1 MRLSR
6 IGRGTGHNGEIRRK
20 DPAVSRNRIL
30 IVIGAVAA
38 VLAVGVVV
46 VVTTS
51 GDTGRIST
59 PDTRPVAPPTTAT
72 VPPTAPPTAPPTTSP
87 TPPTTAPGPPPTTV
101 VIPPSTVA
109 PAPPTVPP
117 TPAPTAPPPP
127 PTTVPPTVPPGP
139 SDPGITATEIRLA
152 VIADSP
158 DAVDGVKAWA
168 ATVNKKGL
176 AGRTVVLD
184 VALVGG
190 DPVAYAAAVEA
201 ACTRA
206 FAIVGSQS
214 AGDRGIGTATACGIP
229 NLPARAFS
237 DEQRRAPNTFAAV
250 PTDPARLQVGG
261 FQWLAKT
268 EEGCCAQYVVRS
280 TDPARAAATIASA
293 AAADTVP
300 GFTDVG
306 GTALADDAPQGA
318 YAPSVATMKTAGAT
332 FGRSDLAFPSTI
344 RFRAE
349 AQAQGVAGV
358 TWFCLEQCYD
368 PDFTTQGG
376 SVVDGTFV
384 QIGITPF
391 EDADAVPAVKK
402 YLAAGG
408 PRSQTG
414 VESAAAGVLFQTAVT
429 KAYGPDRDKN
439 AVTRAAV
446 LAALANVS
454 SFNAGG
460 LIGKTDVAA
469 QVPNGCF
476 VLMRVDGTGFTRARP
491 TKPGD
496 LDCAPDNLT
505 PGR

>member
-1 MRLSR
+1 M
-6 IGRGTGHNGEIRRK
+6 
-20 DPAVSRNRIL
+20 SRNRIL
-30 IVIGAVAA
+30 I
-38 VLAVGVVV
+38 AVGVAAAVIAVALVV
-46 VVTTS
+46 VVGTS
-51 GDTGRIST
+51 GDDTEIAT
-59 PDTRPVAPPTTAT
+59 PDSR
-72 VPPTAPPTAPPTTSP
+72 P
-87 TPPTTAPGPPPTTV
+87 TPPTTGAVPPSAPVTAPPTVPPTTTPAAPTTAPVPPPTTI
-101 VIPPSTVA
+101 VIPPSTAA

-117 TPAPTAPPPP
+117 TPAPTVP
-127 PTTVPPTVPPGP
+127 PTPPPTVPPGP
-139 SDPGITATEIRLA
+139 TDPGITATEIRVT

-158 DAVDGVKAWA
+158 DAVDGVKAWV

-190 DPVAYAAAVEA
+190 DPIAYAAAVEA
-201 ACTRA
+201 ACARS

-214 AGDRGIGTATACGIP
+214 VGDRGVGAIATCGIP

-237 DEQRRAPNTFAAV
+237 DEQRGAPGTFAAV
-250 PTDPARLQVGG
+250 PTDPTRFQVGG
-261 FQWLAKT
+261 FQWLAKSKN
-268 EEGCCAQYVVRS
+268 CCAQYVIRS
-280 TDPARAAATIASA
+280 TDPVRGAATIASA
-293 AAADTVP
+293 QAADTVA

-306 GTALADDAPQGA
+306 GTALADDAPQSA
-318 YAPSVATMKTAGAT
+318 YAPSVTTMKTAGAT
-332 FGRSDLAFPSTI
+332 FGRSDLGFPSTI

-349 AQAQGVAGV
+349 AAAQGVDGV
-358 TWFCLEQCYD
+358 SWFCLEQCYD
-368 PDFTTQGG
+368 PDFPAQGG

-384 QIGITPF
+384 QIGIVPF

-429 KAYGPDRDKN
+429 KAYGPDRNKN

-446 LAALANVS
+446 LAALAKIQ

-460 LIGKTDVAA
+460 LIGKTDIAD
-469 QVPNGCF
+469 QVPNGCV
-476 VLMRVDGTGFTRARP
+476 VLLRVDGGGFVRATP
-491 TKPGD
+491 TKPGE

-505 PGR
+505 PAR